1 MEWPAIPSPPNHATP
16 IDLEPELAFEE
27 RVADSAELA
36 FRVAFGVLR
45 HRQDAE
51 DVAQEAL
58 FRACDRRGMLRDPRR
73 FRAWLVR
80 ICWRQAL
87 NHRRAGQRRERRE
100 LALAASVADEPNAE
114 QVAAANE
121 FRVRLYAAIEA
132 LPEKLRQVVV
142 LAGVEQYDMG
152 EVAAL
157 LELPEGTVKSRL
169 HVARKRLA
177 EALHGL

>member
-1 MEWPAIPSPPNHATP
+1 MEWPANPGQVNRAEPV
-16 IDLEPELAFEE
+16 DLEPELAFEE

-45 HRQDAE
+45 HREDAE

-58 FRACDRRGMLRDPRR
+58 FRACDRRGMLRDPHR

-80 ICWRQAL
+80 ICWRHAL

-100 LALAASVADEPNAE
+100 LAVASSAAAEPNAE
-114 QVAAANE
+114 QVVAAIE
-121 FRVRLYAAIEA
+121 FRTRLHAAIEA

-142 LAGVEQYDMG
+142 LAGIEQYDMG

-169 HVARKRLA
+169 HVARKRLM
-177 EALHGL
+177 EALHEL